1 MPVIKS
7 AHAPNSVATFS
18 MTDIETHARSLLVRA
33 SQQAEQLLAAAQAEA
48 ENIKTQAR
56 ADGKAAGLA
65 EGKRDGVAQGKA
77 EGSAAGRQQAFDAE
91 QATLVAA
98 TQTLTDMTA
107 AFDAERG
114 RVIARAEA
122 EVLPLA
128 LAIARKV
135 TRRLGEIDPGVVEA
149 NVRDAVRL
157 VSDPHD
163 LRITVHPAQH
173 AGVDARLPR
182 LRQQWPTMTHVTIVT
197 DAAVAAGGCV
207 VNTAGGEIDAD
218 LDRQLDRL
226 IEEIVGVVR
235 A

>member
-1 MPVIKS
+1 MPVIKF
-7 AHAPNSVATFS
+7 ANMPNSVATFS

-48 ENIKTQAR
+48 EGIKKQAH
-56 ADGKAAGLA
+56 ADGRAVGLA
-65 EGKRDGVAQGKA
+65 EGKREGVAQGKA
-77 EGSAAGRQQAFDAE
+77 EGAAAGKQQAFDAE

-98 TQTLTDMTA
+98 TQTLSEMTT

-114 RVIARAEA
+114 RIIARAES

-157 VSDPHD
+157 INGPHD
-163 LRITVHPAQH
+163 LRITVHPDQH
-173 AGVDARLPR
+173 AVVDALLPR
-182 LRQQWPTMTHVTIVT
+182 LQQQWPTLKHVSIFT
-197 DAAVAAGGCV
+197 DATVAAGGCV

-218 LDRQLDRL
+218 LNRQLDRL
-226 IEEIVGVVR
+226 IEEIVGV
-235 A
+235 AGA